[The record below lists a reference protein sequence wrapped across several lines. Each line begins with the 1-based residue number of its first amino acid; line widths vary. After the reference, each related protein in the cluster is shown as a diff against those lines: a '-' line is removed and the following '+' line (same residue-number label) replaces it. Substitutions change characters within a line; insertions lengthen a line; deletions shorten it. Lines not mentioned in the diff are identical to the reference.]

1 MIDRFRDE
9 VVHPR
14 AEHAIPDSVVRVET
28 DSGLGSGVL
37 ISDHVILT
45 AAYVVEHDKDG
56 IVDIKTEDGGLF
68 MGEVLWQSKQYDVAA
83 IRVEKIE
90 GIKPSPLA
98 AENPK
103 IGDEVVVSGNPL
115 GHPFFRS
122 WGHVSGSME
131 ATGPWKQVIPVDVT
145 IAPGNSGGPAFN
157 AKGEVVGLMVGILTF
172 PIGFGAT
179 FTGFTTMVPVS
190 AIHPM
195 LGNA

>member
-1 MIDRFRDE
+1 MLKKAGLAALIVAAPVAYQIGQGSGAVGVLE
-9 VVHPR
+9 
-14 AEHAIPDSVVRVET
+14 APDSVVRVET

-45 AAYVVEHDKDG
+45 AAHVVENDKDG

-83 IRVEKIE
+83 IRVEKID

-115 GHPFFRS
+115 GHLFFRL
-122 WGHVSGSME
+122 WGHVLG
-131 ATGPWKQVIPVDVT
+131 
-145 IAPGNSGGPAFN
+145 FL
-157 AKGEVVGLMVGILTF
+157 EV
-172 PIGFGAT
+172 IGFWR
-179 FTGFTTMVPVS
+179 
-190 AIHPM
+190 
-195 LGNA
+195 